1 MKDESPKINVIIVG
15 SGDVGKMAIER
26 LHLEAA
32 GLNPVLVSEVD
43 FNRETI
49 TENDVV
55 FLASE
60 LVNPILS
67 KAAELAFELTGKT
80 ETIKPF
86 YPHGGSKFHK

>member
-1 MKDESPKINVIIVG
+1 MKEPKINVIIVG

-26 LHLEAA
+26 LQLEAA
-32 GLNPVLVSEVD
+32 ELNPVLVSEVD

-60 LVNPILS
+60 LVNPILL
-67 KAAELAFELTGKT
+67 KADELAIELTGRA
-80 ETIKPF
+80 EPIKPF
-86 YPHGGSKFHK
+86 YPNEGSKFHK